1 MYSINLNI
9 KNMAEI
15 IIFLSVYAFVVLV
28 DRESSDDKKDVKKE
42 KEKKKEKISDEHL
55 NKLKEKYNRKR
66 RH

>member
-1 MYSINLNI
+1 
-9 KNMAEI
+9 MAEI

-28 DRESSDDKKDVKKE
+28 DRESEEKKDVKKE

-55 NKLKEKYNRKR
+55 NKLKEKYNRKK

>member
-1 MYSINLNI
+1 
-9 KNMAEI
+9 MAEI

>member
-28 DRESSDDKKDVKKE
+28 DRESSDDKKDVKEKKKE
-42 KEKKKEKISDEHL
+42 KKEKISDEHL
-55 NKLKEKYNRKR
+55 DKLKEKYNRKR